1 MKIRLTSR
9 ASQQLLSA
17 YDYLQAANSSAAAS
31 QMKRIFDSIDLLER
45 FPLAGRKGRIEA
57 TREMVVPR
65 TPFIVAYAIIGREIQ
80 ILAVLHAAQRWPESL
95 EGEPT

>member
-17 YDYLQAANSSAAAS
+17 YDYLQGANSSAAAS

-45 FPLAGRKGRIEA
+45 FPLAGRKGRIA
-57 TREMVVPR
+57 GTRETVVPR
-65 TPFIVAYAIIGREIQ
+65 TPFIVAYAITGKKFRCLRSCMRRDAGWSRCKLIVR
-80 ILAVLHAAQRWPESL
+80 
-95 EGEPT
+95 

>member
-17 YDYLQAANSSAAAS
+17 YDYLKATSTSAAAS
-31 QMKRIFDSIDLLER
+31 QMKLIFDSIDLVER
-45 FPLAGRKGRIEA
+45 FPLAGRKGRIA
-57 TREMVVPR
+57 GTREMVVPR
-65 TPFIVAYAIIGREIQ
+65 TPFIVAYAIVGKEIQ

-95 EGEPT
+95 